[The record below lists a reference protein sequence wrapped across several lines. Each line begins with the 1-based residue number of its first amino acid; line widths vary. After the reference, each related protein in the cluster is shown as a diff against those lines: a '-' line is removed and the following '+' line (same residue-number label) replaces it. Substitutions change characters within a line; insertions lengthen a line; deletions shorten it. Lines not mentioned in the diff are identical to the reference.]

1 MTVVLLHNPCLPQ
14 TRLFLWCWF
23 CMYCCL
29 AHCPQSCR
37 KSLQRV
43 LRKRNY
49 IFGYHPH
56 GATQLPSI
64 LSSAWG
70 SCEQRQK
77 AEGAMPGSTPKLSG
91 LSTSPSREPRIR
103 GDQHGGVVQLRHG
116 GLSTKIPKNIT
127 RCRKPCSNP
136 YRTPSPE
143 FFRSPKPSAPRGH
156 GLLRALPG
164 DRPPT
169 PHARLE
175 LQEKRSRSAGC
186 LGPRVWSKSVGV
198 WGLL

>member
-136 YRTPSPE
+136 YRTPSRNSSDPQNQALRE
-143 FFRSPKPSAPRGH
+143 ATDFSALFPGIDLRLLTLGLNFRRSGVE
-156 GLLRALPG
+156 ALG
-164 DRPPT
+164 
-169 PHARLE
+169 A
-175 LQEKRSRSAGC
+175 
-186 LGPRVWSKSVGV
+186 
-198 WGLL
+198 